1 MISTGPTVA
10 AIIPM
15 YNAARTIDQTLA
27 SVCRQTYA
35 NLDIVVVDDGC
46 RDDSCDIV
54 ERRAASDQRIRL
66 IHQANAGVA
75 AARNTGAAQTRAP
88 FLAFVD
94 ADDLW
99 APEKV
104 ELQLA
109 ALMAR
114 PAPTVAYCYY
124 AQIDASS
131 RVLWLSQD
139 VGIEGNVLRALC
151 RMNFVGNGSSMMM
164 PRAVFDYV
172 GGFDPSLREA
182 RAQGCEDLMFLLQ
195 AAERFSFVCVRRHLV
210 GYRLT
215 HDNMSSDVMQMVRS
229 CELVTGH
236 FSSKYPNYVAELDAQ
251 LKDLIAWLCDRALIA
266 GRVGTGLR
274 VLHRLYRTDR
284 GMVNERLGD
293 LLRSYFRAR
302 VVPQWAKRGL
312 RPFIAKIQPPR
323 AAYIEQRW

>member
-1 MISTGPTVA
+1 
-10 AIIPM
+10 M

-27 SVCRQTYA
+27 SVCRQTYV

-46 RDDSCDIV
+46 TDASCDIV
-54 ERRAASDQRIRL
+54 ETWVATDQRVRL
-66 IHQANAGVA
+66 VHQANAGVA
-75 AARNTGAAQTRAP
+75 AARNTGAAQAGAP

-99 APEKV
+99 APKKV

-109 ALMAR
+109 ALMAM

-139 VGIEGNVLRALC
+139 VGIEGDVLRPLC

-172 GGFDPSLREA
+172 GGFDKSLRAA
-182 RAQGCEDLMFLLQ
+182 RAQGCEDLMFLLK
-195 AAERFSFVCVRRHLV
+195 AAERFSFVCVQRHLV

-215 HDNMSSDVMQMVRS
+215 HDNMSSDVMQMIRS
-229 CELVTGH
+229 CELVTEH
-236 FSSKYPNYVAELDAQ
+236 FRSKYPNYVAELDAQ

-266 GRVGTGLR
+266 GQVGAGLR
-274 VLHRLYRTDR
+274 LIHRLYRADR
-284 GMVNERLGD
+284 GMVGARLGD

-312 RPFIAKIQPPR
+312 RPLLAKIKPPR
-323 AAYIEQRW
+323 AAYIEQCW